1 MDTLGKARRYI
12 VQKISGGR
20 DASGVGLFVGTV
32 PGRCIIPTPWWFVEQ
47 ASAHRF
53 SDRIAAQAAA
63 DALEEVGHKTE
74 LVLIPV
80 AGIK

>member
-1 MDTLGKARRYI
+1 VGTSGKAQRYI
-12 VQKISGGR
+12 VQKVGGGR
-20 DASGVGLFVGTV
+20 DDSGVGLFVGTV

-47 ASAHRF
+47 ASAHGF

-63 DALEEVGHKTE
+63 DVLEELGHKTE
-74 LVLIPV
+74 LLLIPV